1 MQVIEPTRRVEFPTR
16 EQAEAYAAAVGGEVG
31 YSFDELDDEAKGK
44 AREWW
49 HGSASGA
56 LDYDW
61 WDYVYEMATT
71 AGKCLGIDVE
81 DIQFSGFWSQGDGAC
96 FKGSYTYKKGWRA
109 ALKAEFGG
117 DTLGALERIG
127 EALQDIQ
134 RPVFYKL
141 EAGVNM
147 NSQYMSVNVDVD
159 DYGLTDRQW
168 GMRRESDVRDTMR
181 RFAGWIYCSLEK
193 EYEYLTSDEVVAE
206 NIVAN
211 DYLFTEE
218 GERIA

>member
-16 EQAEAYAAAVGGEVG
+16 EQAEAYALAVGGEVA
-31 YSFDELDDEAKGK
+31 YTFDELDDAAKNK

-49 HGSASGA
+49 LGAGLDHG
-56 LDYDW
+56 W
-61 WDYVYEMATT
+61 WDGVYETATT

-81 DIQFSGFWSQGDGAC
+81 NIQFKGFWSQGDGAC

-109 ALKAEFGG
+109 ALKAEFGPG
-117 DTLGALERIG
+117 DTLVALERIG

-141 EAGVNM
+141 EATMTPHHRNM
-147 NSQYMSVNVDVD
+147 LTCVDVD

-168 GMRRESDVRDTMR
+168 AMRREADVRDEMR
-181 RFAGWIYCSLEK
+181 SFAHWIYKSLEQ
-193 EYEYLTSDEVVAE
+193 EYDYLTSDGAVDESIE
-206 NIVAN
+206 AN
-211 DYLFTEE
+211 GYLFTEE
-218 GERIA
+218 GEVTD

>member
-16 EQAEAYAAAVGGEVG
+16 EQAEAYAAAVGGELG
-31 YSFDELDDEAKGK
+31 YTFDELDDEAKGK

-49 HGSASGA
+49 LEAGLDHG
-56 LDYDW
+56 W
-61 WDYVYEMATT
+61 WDGVFEMATT

-81 DIQFSGFWSQGDGAC
+81 DIQFSGFWTQGSGAR
-96 FKGSYTYKKGWRA
+96 FKGSYAYKKGWRA

-147 NSQYMSVNVDVD
+147 SSRYMSVNVDVD

-168 GMRRESDVRDTMR
+168 AMRRESDVRDTMR
-181 RFAGWIYCSLEK
+181 SFAHWIYKSLEQ
-193 EYEYLTSDEVVAE
+193 EYGYLTSDEAVDETIKAS
-206 NIVAN
+206 

-218 GERIA
+218 GGPIN

>member
-16 EQAEAYAAAVGGEVG
+16 EQAEAYAAAVGGELG
-31 YSFDELDDEAKGK
+31 YSFDELDDEAKAK

-49 HGSASGA
+49 LGPG
-56 LDYDW
+56 LDHDW

-81 DIQFSGFWSQGDGAC
+81 DIQFSGFWTQGSGAC
-96 FKGSYTYKKGWRA
+96 FEGSYTYKKGWRA

-117 DTLGALERIG
+117 DTLVELERIG

-147 NSQYMSVNVDVD
+147 NSRYMFVNVDVD

-168 GMRRESDVRDTMR
+168 AMRRESDMRDTMR
-181 RFAGWIYCSLEK
+181 SFAHWIYCSLEK
-193 EYEYLTSDEVVAE
+193 EYEYLISDEAVSE
-206 NIVAN
+206 SIEAN
-211 DYLFTEE
+211 GYLFTEE
-218 GERIA
+218 GGPIN

>member
-16 EQAEAYAAAVGGEVG
+16 EQAEAYAAAVGGDLG
-31 YSFDELDDEAKGK
+31 YTFDDLDDEAKGK

-61 WDYVYEMATT
+61 WDGLFEMATT

-81 DIQFSGFWSQGDGAC
+81 DIQFRGFWSQGDGAS
-96 FKGSYTYKKGWRA
+96 FKGSYAYRKGWRA

-117 DTLGALERIG
+117 DTLVELERIG
-127 EALQDIQ
+127 LELQDIQ

-147 NSQYMSVNVDVD
+147 NSRYMSVNVDV
-159 DYGLTDRQW
+159 YGLTDRQW
-168 GMRRESDVRDTMR
+168 TMRRESDVRDAMR
-181 RFAGWIYCSLEK
+181 SFAHWIYCSLEK
-193 EYEYLTSDEVVAE
+193 EYDYLTSDEAVDE
-206 NIVAN
+206 TIKAN

-218 GERIA
+218 GELID